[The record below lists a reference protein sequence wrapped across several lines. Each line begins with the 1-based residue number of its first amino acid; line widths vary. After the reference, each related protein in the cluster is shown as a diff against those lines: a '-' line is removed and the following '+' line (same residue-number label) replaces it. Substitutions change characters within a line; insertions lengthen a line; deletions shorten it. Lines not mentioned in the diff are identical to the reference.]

1 MTGIDRQ
8 SAYALRAAEGFLAS
22 MNYYGQA
29 YVPVAA
35 VGGPATPTYY
45 RNMLSRAVH
54 ALGDYAALSE
64 VSAAATARDGH
75 AFYAWNVYAEAVIAR
90 YGGTTP

>member
-1 MTGIDRQ
+1 MSGVDQR

-45 RNMLSRAVH
+45 RNMLGRAVH
-54 ALGDYAALSE
+54 MLGDYAAMAE
-64 VSAAATARDGH
+64 ASATARARDGH
-75 AFYAWNVYAEAVIAR
+75 AFYAWNVYAEAVIER
-90 YGGTTP
+90 YGRTT